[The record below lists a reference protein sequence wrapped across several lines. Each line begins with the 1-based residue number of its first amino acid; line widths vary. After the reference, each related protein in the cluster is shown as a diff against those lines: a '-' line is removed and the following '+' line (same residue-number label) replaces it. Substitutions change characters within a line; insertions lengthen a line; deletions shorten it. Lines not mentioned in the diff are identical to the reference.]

1 MIEEPED
8 WDEEAEG
15 NEEEERDEE
24 AE

>member
-15 NEEEERDEE
+15 NEEEESDKE